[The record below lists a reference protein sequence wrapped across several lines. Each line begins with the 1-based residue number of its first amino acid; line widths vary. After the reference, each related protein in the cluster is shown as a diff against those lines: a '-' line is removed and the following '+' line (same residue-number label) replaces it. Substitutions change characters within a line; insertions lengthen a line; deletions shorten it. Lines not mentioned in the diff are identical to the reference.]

1 MDIGWTET
9 LDILDILDNHL
20 GNGVIV
26 FFYGFFRHTFASSGR
41 QNSDLKFKIKKVMTN
56 DQLKKELRLTDI
68 TRYDDVEMGRL
79 ELTVG
84 EQRRSWKAIWLAD
97 LRCTV
102 RGSHRLPVGVL
113 PLSVIPSIRW
123 VDCPRLTLNQRTRM
137 WLVPLESS
145 EWVNFGVDLY
155 LCDEGEKIAPLSKA
169 GYRQLVGAIMRY
181 DISGLSVEPPR
192 WRVRANRLNHDE
204 GVGFDA
210 DFWNDSEGNR
220 LVNMN
225 VEQLNA

>member
-1 MDIGWTET
+1 MA
-9 LDILDILDNHL
+9 N
-20 GNGVIV
+20 N
-26 FFYGFFRHTFASSGR
+26 
-41 QNSDLKFKIKKVMTN
+41 
-56 DQLKKELRLTDI
+56 QLKKELRLTDI

-97 LRCTV
+97 LRCNV
-102 RGSHRLPVGVL
+102 RGSRRLPAGVL
-113 PLSVIPSIRW
+113 QLTILPGTRW
-123 VDCPRLTLNQRTRM
+123 VDCPRLSLNQRIKM
-137 WLVPLESS
+137 WIVPLESS
-145 EWVNFGVDLY
+145 EWADFGVDLY
-155 LCDEGEKIAPLSKA
+155 LCDDGGKIGPLPKDS
-169 GYRQLVGAIMRY
+169 YRQLVGAIRKY

-220 LVNMN
+220 LVNVN